1 MTFNQIQVAV
11 FRRCNYLDTPAAD
24 VVTRISQW
32 INIWQQ
38 RILAKP
44 GMDDIRDS
52 LLTFASVAG
61 QTTYALPQGI
71 TRIDDIFEATTP
83 RSLRLGSISW
93 IRQYDPQLLATGVPE
108 VYAAVSGSQ
117 VMQNPVVPSGVWVA
131 STSALDTTQIAHLD
145 GLRTGGYR
153 SGDQYA
159 TVNGTT
165 RVAIGTYTDFI
176 DLSKAFITA
185 RAAGDVSFYDAAV
198 AGNELARISP
208 GRTSQ
213 KQYVIQLW
221 PKPTTTITYQV
232 DCKRIVDDM
241 TVPTDVPTLPAEF
254 HWLLIEAG
262 SYEEWTRKDDP
273 RAQNAM
279 VQLQDGVKDLR
290 NWVTNL
296 PDYKPKSGERF
307 DRPSRLGGQYPAW

>member
-1 MTFNQIQVAV
+1 MTLNSIQLAIY
-11 FRRCNYLDTPAAD
+11 RRCNYADTPAAD
-24 VVTRISQW
+24 VVTRILQW
-32 INIWQQ
+32 INIWHQ

-44 GMDDIRDS
+44 GMEDIRDS

-61 QTTYALPQGI
+61 QTTYAMPQGI
-71 TRIDDIFEATTP
+71 TRIDDIFEAITP
-83 RSLRLGSISW
+83 RSLKLGSISW

-117 VMQNPVVPSGVWVA
+117 VTQNPVVASGVWVV
-131 STSALDTTQIAHLD
+131 STNAADVTQIAHLD

-159 TVNGTT
+159 TLNGTT
-165 RVAIGTYTDFI
+165 RVAIGAFTDFI
-176 DLSKAFITA
+176 DLHKAFITA
-185 RAAGDVSFYDAAV
+185 AGQGDISFFDAAV
-198 AGNELARISP
+198 AGNELARISA

-232 DCKRIVDDM
+232 DCKRVVDDM

-254 HWLLIEAG
+254 HWLLVEAG
-262 SYEEWTRKDDP
+262 SFEEWTRKSDP
-273 RAQNAM
+273 RATQAM
-279 VQLQDGVKDLR
+279 TQLTDGIKDLR
-290 NWVTNL
+290 NWATNL